1 MLHKRVFKARIKNRR
16 NEAREIIK
24 KGESV
29 MFWLGFLAGAYALGL
44 IEFIG
49 ILVYSVKRGKKK

>member
-1 MLHKRVFKARIKNRR
+1 
-16 NEAREIIK
+16 
-24 KGESV
+24 

-49 ILVYSVKRGKKK
+49 ILIYAIKRRK

>member
-1 MLHKRVFKARIKNRR
+1 
-16 NEAREIIK
+16 
-24 KGESV
+24 

>member
-1 MLHKRVFKARIKNRR
+1 
-16 NEAREIIK
+16 
-24 KGESV
+24 

-49 ILVYSVKRGKKK
+49 ILVYAIKRRK

>member
-1 MLHKRVFKARIKNRR
+1 MLREGFFKARIKNRR

-49 ILVYSVKRGKKK
+49 ILVYAIKRRK